1 MMKRIAV
8 LTKPKLPEV
17 KATLQS
23 LVSWIRS
30 HDREVLLYSKTAS
43 LIGEPATYDKKQI
56 AEFADLLLVLGGD
69 GTMLNAARLVEERQV
84 PILGVNMG
92 GLGFLTEVGAGDLYP
107 ALERVIAQDYRIEE
121 RLMLRGQLHRH
132 GEHVAQST
140 VLNDIIVSKGALS
153 RMIEVQATVDGHVV
167 TKLRGD
173 GLIVSTP
180 TGSTAYSMSA
190 GGPILHPSVNALILT
205 PICPH
210 TLTHR
215 PLLIPSNAALELM
228 LMSQDEGAM
237 VTFDGQVGVAM
248 SPGDTVTI
256 TASPHKTRLVRFPER
271 TYYDTLRM
279 KLKWGDG

>member
-1 MMKRIAV
+1 MMKRIAI
-8 LTKPKLPEV
+8 LTKPKFPEAKTV
-17 KATLQS
+17 LKA
-23 LVSWIRS
+23 LVSWIREQ
-30 HDREVLLYSKTAS
+30 DREVLLYSKTAA
-43 LIGEPATYDKKQI
+43 LLGESATHDKTQI
-56 AEFADLLLVLGGD
+56 ANSADLLLVLGGD

-84 PILGVNMG
+84 PILGINMG

-107 ALERVIAQDYRIEE
+107 ALARVFNQEYRIEE
-121 RLMLRGQLHRH
+121 RLMLRGLLHRH

-140 VLNDIIVSKGALS
+140 VLNDVIISKGSLS
-153 RMIEVQATVDGHVV
+153 RMIEIQATVDGHVV
-167 TKLRGD
+167 TKMRGD

-190 GGPILHPSVNALILT
+190 GGPILHPAVNALILT

-215 PLLIPSNAALELM
+215 PLLIPGNAHVEL
-228 LMSQDEGAM
+228 LLVSQDDGAM

-248 SPGDTVTI
+248 SPGDSVTI
-256 TASPHKTRLVRFPER
+256 TASPHKTRLIRFPET
-271 TYYDTLRM
+271 TYYDTLRK